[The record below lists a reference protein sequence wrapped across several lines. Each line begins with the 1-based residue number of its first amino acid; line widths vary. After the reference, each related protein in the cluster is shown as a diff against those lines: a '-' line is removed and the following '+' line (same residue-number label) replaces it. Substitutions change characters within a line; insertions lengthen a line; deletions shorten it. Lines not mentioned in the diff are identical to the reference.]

1 MKNSRK
7 SAVCIFLILTLALSL
22 GGCGSSGNQGTAIS
36 GDNINIDD
44 LALRDDGS
52 AGHLIENDGM
62 KLLVPLEYEPMLTIK
77 TPENDP
83 DGVLFS
89 VYETASIEADRAQGS
104 TVEGAG
110 WLFDIARVNGEAAR
124 AMLCEDMSGAEIF
137 ARDAGGSYYVRLHP
151 TDVRFVRENYENA
164 DAELA
169 VWSMLNEWAAGVDEV
184 FIAENESLSAET
196 HGNSFPEILLYR
208 IAYRADTSY
217 TVCVP
222 GSEPLSP
229 EDTDPL
235 PFVEKLTAGVAVDY
249 ADDAAAPDGEY
260 AVIAFPGEG
269 CRLDFFRAEGEGN
282 TIRLVWTDGSQQLY
296 RAVYADGTTSASAVV
311 QEWYDALAA
320 AQGAA

>member
-1 MKNSRK
+1 MKISRK
-7 SAVCIFLILTLALSL
+7 SAVCIFLILALALSL
-22 GGCGSSGNQGTAIS
+22 CGCGSSGNQGTTIS
-36 GDNINIDD
+36 GENITIDD
-44 LALRDDGS
+44 LALREDGS
-52 AGHLIENDGM
+52 ASHIVENEGM
-62 KLLVPLEYEPMLTIK
+62 KLLIPLEYEPLLTVK
-77 TPENDP
+77 TPTNDP

-110 WLFDIARVNGEAAR
+110 WLFDIARVSEDDAH
-124 AMLCEDMSGAEIF
+124 AMLCEDMSGRELF
-137 ARDAGGSYYVRLHP
+137 ARDAGGCYYVHLHP
-151 TDVRFVRENYENA
+151 TDVRFVRESYDDV

-169 VWSMLNEWAAGVDEV
+169 VWSMLNEWAAGVDAV
-184 FIAENESLSAET
+184 FISENEGLSAKT

-222 GSEPLSP
+222 GSEPLPP
-229 EDTDPL
+229 EATDPL

-249 ADDAAAPDGEY
+249 ADIPAPDGEY
-260 AVIAFPGEG
+260 AVIAFPDEG

-282 TIRLVWTDGSQQLY
+282 TIRLAWSDGSQQLY
-296 RAVYADGTTSASAVV
+296 RAAYADGATQAAALV